1 MYQGKCTED
10 DLKHDRKTRVNETGK
25 VLDRERARR
34 RTGRCGEERLS
45 FIPAT
50 LHDGKGQG
58 TRRIDK
64 TNETNKRTFT

>member
-34 RTGRCGEERLS
+34 RTMRCGEGRSLV
-45 FIPAT
+45 IPAT
-50 LHDGKGQG
+50 LHYGKARGKKN
-58 TRRIDK
+58 T
-64 TNETNKRTFT
+64 